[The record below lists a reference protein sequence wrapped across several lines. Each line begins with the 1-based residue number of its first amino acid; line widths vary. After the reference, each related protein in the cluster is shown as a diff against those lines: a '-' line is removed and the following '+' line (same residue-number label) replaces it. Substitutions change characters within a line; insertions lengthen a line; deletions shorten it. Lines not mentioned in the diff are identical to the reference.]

1 MAKPPADGVV
11 ATFAYFGFRLRRPGS
26 SRDGGAGFGK
36 SQPRKKQSS
45 SSSGASTGHDA
56 SSPRTSRPAR
66 STCVEFNQCV
76 GCTRQFFTKSF
87 LGDDA
92 AENAP

>member
-1 MAKPPADGVV
+1 MQW
-11 ATFAYFGFRLRRPGS
+11 GFSILLL
-26 SRDGGAGFGK
+26 
-36 SQPRKKQSS
+36 KKQSS

-92 AENAP
+92 AVENAP